1 VKVEEE
7 LRNENAA
14 RGQIAKKV
22 LILKSTI
29 TIANLLFRVTRIVT
43 RKLIERE
50 SDKEFNS
57 P

>member
-1 VKVEEE
+1 MKVEEE